1 MAKRNNKKQKPKN
14 NLKFNILNFQK
25 YHYYLFNVTK
35 YNNFIC
41 GIDNLNDIKINI
53 EEINLLKEQID
64 ECNSIK
70 SKNSK
75 SVVIEISPEFFD
87 FFTKI
92 KKYDLTKSEYSIKIK
107 AILND
112 LKNSNK
118 NVTLK
123 QIAKD
128 YEKKYH
134 KKISLSTVSRI
145 LKIHLK
151 IRYLRTTI
159 KNPKLEQNN
168 YIFMSFIFL
177 RILLRSF
184 VLNLNP
190 IFIDETGFVLK
201 NDNYRSW
208 RESGEEI
215 YAGPKNNARERLNLI
230 LAVSKNKVIHKTFIK
245 GSVNSEHFIDFLD
258 EMITTL
264 DKKEKENSII
274 IMDNATIHLTKD
286 VIEFFKTNKLKG
298 LTICPYRSNF
308 NMIELAFR
316 FIKNIIY
323 KNIYENIENL
333 KNDVI
338 KIIDGNGLKNSLINL
353 YKETIEQYM
362 VFIQNN
368 KGIDLM
374 QLMNEI
380 KSFE

>member
-1 MAKRNNKKQKPKN
+1 M
-14 NLKFNILNFQK
+14 
-25 YHYYLFNVTK
+25 
-35 YNNFIC
+35 
-41 GIDNLNDIKINI
+41 
-53 EEINLLKEQID
+53 
-64 ECNSIK
+64 
-70 SKNSK
+70 
-75 SVVIEISPEFFD
+75 
-87 FFTKI
+87 
-92 KKYDLTKSEYSIKIK
+92 
-107 AILND
+107 
-112 LKNSNK
+112 
-118 NVTLK
+118 K

-128 YEKKYH
+128 YEKKYL

-145 LKIHLK
+145 LKNHLK

-168 YIFMSFIFL
+168 YILMSFIFL

-215 YAGPKNNARERLNLI
+215 YAGPKINGRERLNLI

-245 GSVNSEHFIDFLD
+245 GSVNSEHFINFLD

>member
-1 MAKRNNKKQKPKN
+1 MAKEKNKKQKPKN

-35 YNNFIC
+35 YNTFIY
-41 GIDNLNDIKINI
+41 GIDNINDIKINT

-70 SKNSK
+70 SKNTK

-92 KKYDLTKSEYSIKIK
+92 KKHDLTKSEYAIKIK

-112 LKNSNK
+112 LKNSSK

-128 YEKKYH
+128 YEKKYL

-145 LKIHLK
+145 LKNHLK

-168 YIFMSFIFL
+168 YILMSFIFL

-184 VLNLNP
+184 VLSLNL

-201 NDNYRSW
+201 NDNYLSW

-215 YAGPKNNARERLNLI
+215 YAGPKINGRERLNLI